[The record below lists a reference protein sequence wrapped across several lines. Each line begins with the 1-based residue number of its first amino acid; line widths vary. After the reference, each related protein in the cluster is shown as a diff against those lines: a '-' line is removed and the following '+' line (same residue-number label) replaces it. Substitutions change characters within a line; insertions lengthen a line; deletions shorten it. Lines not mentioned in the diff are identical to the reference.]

1 MKIHFGEKSNRKPN
15 QNHQKTESKSSVHSR
30 HFKRIV
36 QQSENNTFVLKNNV
50 RQKQEKKK
58 RSWEWKNVLV
68 FIDVRNHIEI
78 IKNETKKKYERKTQ
92 FMTDV
97 ASSISCSLHV
107 WYVSVCDLLLF
118 YGENIFSRLRILI
131 KRKKSVQCIWNFA
144 CTTDRLINI
153 KFSGRSCFDN
163 TMSFKQLPQIYQTMR
178 VHLKFTWR
186 LRSCAKQNR
195 K

>member
-1 MKIHFGEKSNRKPN
+1 MKSRIENRIKIIKKSNR
-15 QNHQKTESKSSVHSR
+15 NHQFIPDTSNESCNRVKTIHLCLKTTCGKN
-30 HFKRIV
+30 KR
-36 QQSENNTFVLKNNV
+36 
-50 RQKQEKKK
+50 KKK
-58 RSWEWKNVLV
+58 CSWEWKNVLV

-97 ASSISCSLHV
+97 VSSISYSLHV
-107 WYVSVCDLLLF
+107 WYVSACDLLLI
-118 YGENIFSRLRILI
+118 YRENIFSRPRVLI

-144 CTTDRLINI
+144 CTTDRLINF

-163 TMSFKQLPQIYQTMR
+163 IMSFKQLPQINQTMR
-178 VHLKFTWR
+178 MHLKFTWR

>member
-15 QNHQKTESKSSVHSR
+15 QNHQKTELKSSVHSR

-78 IKNETKKKYERKTQ
+78 IKNETKKKVRKKDTIYDGCRIIN
-92 FMTDV
+92 FVFFTCV
-97 ASSISCSLHV
+97 
-107 WYVSVCDLLLF
+107 VCECLWFVIILRRK
-118 YGENIFSRLRILI
+118 YIFSPTHFNQ
-131 KRKKSVQCIWNFA
+131 KKKIGAVN
-144 CTTDRLINI
+144 
-153 KFSGRSCFDN
+153 
-163 TMSFKQLPQIYQTMR
+163 
-178 VHLKFTWR
+178 LKFCVYN
-186 LRSCAKQNR
+186 RSPDKY
-195 K
+195 